1 MKPDW
6 LKQRLTAAK
15 QAAPMWSEL
24 AEAVQEVFEQQV
36 EPLLTRLRGL
46 SSAYTMTSEDLALRI
61 AELGEFFILSERVD
75 KEDWPLA
82 LMQRHDEIH
91 LKKTDYPLV
100 STLSREFSG
109 MKVTWEPLYA
119 PKDQALY
126 PYGTRFS
133 IKSQLDSETIP
144 PDDWFMTSRGV
155 IRLPLT
161 SLQASFP
168 GALTVDDQ
176 ATAFEEVMT
185 RFIEPLVPLHIV
197 FEGAQY
203 YLRYVLPELE
213 ELIKHVLH
221 EAGQTFPPALERLER
236 VAGTKADAVQTMP
249 AANNGVEYQYSQRA
263 RMDVQPL
270 DSWTLDRPIPGQ
282 A

>member
-24 AEAVQEVFEQQV
+24 AEAVQEVFEQQI

-46 SSAYTMTSEDLALRI
+46 SSAYTMTSDDLALRI
-61 AELGEFFILSERVD
+61 SELGEFFLLSDRVD
-75 KEDWPLA
+75 ETDWPLA

-100 STLSREFSG
+100 TTISREFNG

-119 PKDQALY
+119 PKDQVRF
-126 PYGTRFS
+126 PYGSRFS
-133 IKSQLDSETIP
+133 IKNQLEYEDIPESE
-144 PDDWFMTSRGV
+144 WFLTSRGV

-161 SLQASFP
+161 SLQSSFADAASI
-168 GALTVDDQ
+168 DDQ
-176 ATAFEEVMT
+176 ATKFEAIMN
-185 RFIEPLVPLHIV
+185 RFIEPLIPLHIV

-203 YLRYVLPELE
+203 YLQYTIPELE
-213 ELIKHVLH
+213 EVIKQVLAS
-221 EAGQTFPPALERLER
+221 AGQTFPAVLEVVE
-236 VAGTKADAVQTMP
+236 VARTKSDAVQTMP
-249 AANNGVEYQYSQRA
+249 IANNGVEYKYSQQA
-263 RMDVQPL
+263 RLDAQPL
-270 DSWTLDRPIPGQ
+270 DSWTLDRAIPGSP
-282 A
+282 